1 MFFRYTDRENCSSI
15 CHALSLHIPTWA
27 CMERMSVYQRV
38 KDDCTEPV
46 VVDEA
51 QVSSLL
57 EERHT
62 FRVRREW
69 EDADLIFR
77 KLVAMGVLI
86 DDKKKIWNLG
96 STPKEV
102 KQPTELGQF
111 ACETCSQRFM
121 SRNQLFKH
129 LRNPGPCSLDV
140 AEKGNNNAKG
150 YDFHLETGHATSSG
164 SRGSTSTSNK
174 KQREG
179 RARAARSHADANVCL
194 WLGDLPSAWAHPRRV
209 AQLLYRYTPRGVEQA
224 WVKKVMKRGY
234 KDKSGRSLGYAI
246 LCYRDVEEATQVRK
260 ALDGLEVSLQE
271 LYKGNSEDHPEALE
285 ESFVIRVHQAEHGDS
300 TLNQPEPRQ
309 LPSDPPLLE
318 QLRPLPLSELQ
329 KRVASKLEDRERL
342 LELVAAKLESPR
354 KTRFLKGV
362 PLPAHLSLRLVTELQ
377 RLRWPAKNHRPCLT
391 SDRYLVLH
399 RNAKDS
405 YGQLRSLCSDLMN
418 WADPSFHYSGIAV
431 TKNFVA
437 SPHIDEQDKSFQFAV
452 SLGDFHGGEL
462 CIEEDPD
469 SVAIIDTRNRIACI
483 DGRFVH
489 WVKNYTDG
497 DRYSLIFYDTSD
509 RPWHNKW
516 TWGFGSKVLGKG
528 KMINTPF

>member
-1 MFFRYTDRENCSSI
+1 
-15 CHALSLHIPTWA
+15 
-27 CMERMSVYQRV
+27 MERMPVYQRV
-38 KDDCTEPV
+38 KDDCTERV

-86 DDKKKIWNLG
+86 DDKKKVWNLG

-111 ACETCSQRFM
+111 VCETCSQRFM

-129 LRNPGPCSLDV
+129 LRNPGPCSLT
-140 AEKGNNNAKG
+140 EKGNPV
-150 YDFHLETGHATSSG
+150 TSSR
-164 SRGSTSTSNK
+164 SSKTSNK
-174 KQREG
+174 KPREG
-179 RARAARSHADANVCL
+179 PNGRAARHADANACL
-194 WLGDLPSAWAHPRRV
+194 WLGDLPHGWAHPRRV
-209 AQLLYRYTPRGVEQA
+209 AQLLYRYTPRGVEHA
-224 WVKKVMKRGY
+224 WVKKVVKRQY
-234 KDKSGRSLGYAI
+234 RDKSGRSLGYAI
-246 LCYRDVEEATQVRK
+246 LCYRDVEEATLVRK
-260 ALDGLEVSLQE
+260 ALDGLQVSLQE
-271 LYKGNSEDHPEALE
+271 TLVGNSDQHEALE
-285 ESFVIRVHQAEHGDS
+285 KSFVIRVHQVEHGDS
-300 TLNQPEPRQ
+300 SNQPEQHRQ
-309 LPSDPPLLE
+309 LPLDPPLLE

-329 KRVASKLEDRERL
+329 KRVASKLEDREKL

-362 PLPAHLSLRLVTELQ
+362 ALPSYLSLRLVTELQ

-405 YGQLRSLCSDLMN
+405 YEQLRSLCSELMN

-489 WVKNYTDG
+489 WVRNYTDG

-509 RPWHNKW
+509 RHVHNKW
-516 TWGFGSKVLGKG
+516 TWGFGDWLGIHKTRV
-528 KMINTPF
+528 MWRF